1 MEKHPTVNK
10 WRVGIAIVLLVLAAV
25 MLAMGTYMQF
35 FITTL
40 KMSENNC
47 EKLFGCTPQ
56 EFFELELELYDETRD
71 FRKLA
76 YVDKQGQ
83 LVLLLTQ
90 DQIDV
95 WLPLLKQDVI
105 DAERRNDNIDISDD
119 CATITV
125 SCYNETVYSDVQEAV
140 DITHKMAI
148 ISFLNTG
155 DYSYEFVIK
164 DGLTDIIVLALSPLK
179 EDSLE
184 KINEVL
190 DRNTFGSISEK
201 NE

>member
-1 MEKHPTVNK
+1 MKKTINNLKPPNDANSTADRLNNSKYDLVSVNPFWK
-10 WRVGIAIVLLVLAAV
+10 DRDLSVDLLGGSSTYTPVG
-25 MLAMGTYMQF
+25 
-35 FITTL
+35 
-40 KMSENNC
+40 
-47 EKLFGCTPQ
+47 
-56 EFFELELELYDETRD
+56 
-71 FRKLA
+71 RKLA
-76 YVDKQGQ
+76 YVDKHGQ

-179 EDSLE
+179 EDSHK